1 MKRKSKVLLSVLSAT
16 FALSP
21 VVAYAAA
28 FKDVPAT
35 HWAKATIDWGTSK
48 KIVAGYPDGTFKPE
62 NRVIEAEFLVMLISS
77 FQGKQEKTG
86 THWAS
91 GYYTFAQK
99 MNYATFG
106 GKLEEAKGW
115 NITRQQVAEIVAGA
129 NGVNYTGKDA
139 VKYLLAK
146 GLARGKNPKEISVES
161 FKPDD
166 YLSRAEAIQLI
177 RGAMEKGLTELK
189 TRPTE
194 PSPVTEDMKKIPD
207 STPKQPVVEQ
217 PASSGQ
223 VTVVP
228 PSDSNFLL
236 PKDTVTEPA
245 VQAFLD
251 SLKYENGKVTGVV
264 PEIPK
269 NHTMVLRYTDNSD
282 GKWGERKN
290 DKDFTN
296 LKSGEKFSVEV
307 MGQGGKLLFDIYK
320 NPNIGV
326 NGATVYVPSMKAEWE
341 AKR

>member
-1 MKRKSKVLLSVLSAT
+1 MKRKSKVLLGVLSAT

-21 VVAYAAA
+21 VVAYAAN

-86 THWAS
+86 AHWAS
-91 GYYTFAQK
+91 GYYSFAQK

-146 GLARGKNPKEISVES
+146 GLAKGKNPKEISVES

-189 TRPTE
+189 TRPKE
-194 PSPVTEDMKKIPD
+194 PSPVTEEMKKIPD
-207 STPKQPVVEQ
+207 SVPKQPVVEQ
-217 PASSGQ
+217 PAANGQ

-264 PEIPK
+264 PELPK
-269 NHTMVLRYTDNSD
+269 GYGMTLRYQDISD
-282 GKWGERKN
+282 GKWGNHDYNR
-290 DKDFTN
+290 DFSS
-296 LKSGEKFSVEV
+296 LKAKEKFSAQVIGKGGALIFTIYQGNVGKNGVSVE
-307 MGQGGKLLFDIYK
+307 
-320 NPNIGV
+320 
-326 NGATVYVPSMKAEWE
+326 VPSMTAEWGT
-341 AKR
+341 KR